1 MATRLRAL
9 ILEDNPFDL
18 ELIVH
23 ELRRAGFDPD
33 FQHADNQAD
42 YVAFLDAS
50 LDVILAD
57 YSLPQFDATQ
67 ALSILQQH
75 DLDIPFIVVTSS
87 VSEEAAVEAMKLGAA
102 DYLIKDRLTRL
113 GPAVEQ
119 ALEAKR
125 LRAERRRTQQ
135 EIRRRNRELTLLNRV
150 ISASAEGLDE
160 QGVLQVACQ
169 ELATALGLLHT
180 VAVMI
185 NRDWRAAT
193 VVGEHCADGCPAI
206 LGQSIPLVEGI
217 TEDELMA
224 LSPLSVDERTDDPRL
239 GMIRSLVADSR
250 LSSMVFFPLLVDGDV
265 SGGLGL
271 GLDRDRRLV
280 QEDHDLVQSVADQ
293 LSGVLSRAHLAQ
305 EHRRWMT
312 AIAQTADSVIVTD
325 SQGVILDVNAG
336 FEVTTGYSRDEA
348 VGQNVS
354 MLESVPGQG
363 LDRDRASVAETAEP
377 DWRGRVVNCKKDG
390 VLYTVDV
397 SITPIKDE
405 SGQTTSYVHVQR
417 DVTHELELEQR
428 YMQAQKMEA
437 VGRLAGGIA
446 HDFNNLLT
454 AITGYTDLLL
464 DDAAQ
469 DDPNSEDLYE
479 ISRAARRAATLTHQ
493 LLAFSRKQ
501 VMQPKLLDLNVLVRD
516 VRRMLGRLIGEDIVL
531 ETELARDLGKVR
543 ADPGQLEQVVMNLAV
558 NARDAMPD
566 GGQLEIR
573 TADVELGADFCRE
586 HPGSTPGPYVLLSVT
601 DTGTGMDENVLSH
614 LFEPFFSTKEP
625 GKGTGLGLATAYGI
639 VKQSNGF
646 IAVSSQLGEGS
657 TFEVYLPRASG
668 KSQSL
673 EARRDAAPSALGME
687 TVLLV
692 EDDNMVRGLSARVLT
707 RQGYTVLVAD
717 HPDVAMRIAKE
728 HQSSIHL
735 LISDVVMPGMSG
747 RDLADLIL
755 TEHPE
760 MAVLY
765 MSGYTDDAIVHRGVL
780 DPGLAFLSKPFTP
793 AELAHKVREVLDG
806 LAM

>member
-1 MATRLRAL
+1 MSTRLRAL
-9 ILEDNPFDL
+9 ILEDNVFDL
-18 ELIVH
+18 ELMLH

-33 FQHADNQAD
+33 VQHADNQAD
-42 YVAFLDAS
+42 YVASLDPS

-57 YSLPQFDATQ
+57 YSLPQFNAAH
-67 ALSILQQH
+67 ALLILQQH
-75 DLDIPFIVVTSS
+75 DLDIPFIVVTGS

-125 LRAERRRTQQ
+125 MRDERRRTQQ
-135 EIRRRNRELTLLNRV
+135 EIRRRNRELILLNRV
-150 ISASAEGLDE
+150 ISASAEGMDE

-169 ELATALGLLHT
+169 GLATALGLSHT
-180 VAVMI
+180 VALMI
-185 NRDWRAAT
+185 YQDKRAAT
-193 VVGEHCADGCPAI
+193 VVGEHCMDGETAI
-206 LGQSIPLVEGI
+206 LGQSIPLAEG
-217 TEDELMA
+217 TMADEL
-224 LSPLSVDERTDDPRL
+224 LSLAPLSVDDRTDDPRL
-239 GMIRSLVADSR
+239 GLVRDLVAESD
-250 LSSMVFFPLLVDGDV
+250 LSSMTLIPLLVDGDV

-271 GLDRDRRLV
+271 GLGGDRHLA
-280 QEDHDLVQSVADQ
+280 QEDWDLVQSVADQ

-312 AIAQTADSVIVTD
+312 AIEQTADSVIVTD
-325 SQGVILDVNAG
+325 AQGVILDVNTG
-336 FEVTTGYSRDEA
+336 FEATTGYLRDEA
-348 VGQNVS
+348 VGENVR
-354 MLESVPGQG
+354 MLESVSSKGLGRDQVPSIEAMEPG
-363 LDRDRASVAETAEP
+363 
-377 DWRGRVVNCKKDG
+377 WRGRVVNCKKDG
-390 VLYTVDV
+390 MLYTVDI
-397 SITPIKDE
+397 SITPIRDE

-464 DDAAQ
+464 DDAEQ
-469 DDPNSEDLYE
+469 DDPNSEDLRE

-531 ETELARDLGKVR
+531 KTDLARDLGKVR

-566 GGQLEIR
+566 GGQLVVR
-573 TADVELGADFCRE
+573 TVDVELEEDFCRE
-586 HPGSTPGPYVLLSVT
+586 HPGSTPGSYVLLSVT
-601 DTGTGMDENVLSH
+601 DTGIGMDKHVLSH

-625 GKGTGLGLATAYGI
+625 GKGTGLGLATVYGI
-639 VKQSNGF
+639 VKQSNGY
-646 IAVSSQLGEGS
+646 IGVSSQPGVGS
-657 TFEVYLPRASG
+657 TFEVYLPRAVG
-668 KSQSL
+668 ESQTL
-673 EARRDAAPSALGME
+673 EVRTDAVPSALGME

-692 EDDNMVRGLSARVLT
+692 EDDNMVRGLAARVLN

-717 HPDVAMRIAKE
+717 HPDVAVRIATE
-728 HQSSIHL
+728 HRSSIHL

-780 DPGLAFLSKPFTP
+780 EPGLAFLSKPFTP

-806 LAM
+806 

>member
-1 MATRLRAL
+1 MSTRLRVL
-9 ILEDNPFDL
+9 ILEDNEFDL
-18 ELIVH
+18 ELVVH

-33 FQHADNQAD
+33 VQHADNQAD
-42 YVAFLDAS
+42 YVAFLDPS

-57 YSLPQFDATQ
+57 YALPQFDAAH
-67 ALSILQQH
+67 ALLILQQH
-75 DLDIPFIVVTSS
+75 SMDIPFVVVTGS
-87 VSEEAAVEAMKLGAA
+87 VSEEAAVQAMKLGAA
-102 DYLIKDRLTRL
+102 DYLLKDRLTRL

-125 LRAERRRTQQ
+125 MRDEQRRAQQ

-150 ISASAEGLDE
+150 ISASAEGMDE
-160 QGVLQVACQ
+160 QDVLQVACQ
-169 ELATALGLLHT
+169 GLATALGLSHT

-185 NRDWRAAT
+185 SQDKRT
-193 VVGEHCADGCPAI
+193 TPVVGEYCADGEPAI
-206 LGQSIPLVEGI
+206 LGQSIPLVEGM
-217 TEDELMA
+217 TADELLA
-224 LSPLSVDERTDDPRL
+224 LAPLRVDEHTDDPRL
-239 GMIRSLVADSR
+239 GLVCSLVANSD
-250 LSSMVFFPLLVDGDV
+250 LSSMVFFPLFVDGDV
-265 SGGLGL
+265 CGGLGL
-271 GLDRDRRLV
+271 GLTEDRCLT
-280 QEDHDLVQSVADQ
+280 QEDRDLVQSVADQ
-293 LSGVLSRAHLAQ
+293 LSGVLSRSRLAH

-312 AIAQTADSVIVTD
+312 AIEQTADSIIVTD
-325 SQGVILDVNAG
+325 AQGVILDVNTG
-336 FEVTTGYSRDEA
+336 FEATTGYSRDEA
-348 VGQNVS
+348 VGQ
-354 MLESVPGQG
+354 SVHLIEGMPGER
-363 LDRDRASVAETAEP
+363 LVRDQTSPGETAEP
-377 DWRGRVVNCKKDG
+377 DWRGRVVNRKKDG
-390 VLYTVDV
+390 TLYTVDV

-405 SGQTTSYVHVQR
+405 SGQIASYVHVQR
-417 DVTHELELEQR
+417 DMSHELELEQR

-501 VMQPKLLDLNVLVRD
+501 VMQPKLIDLNVLVRD
-516 VRRMLGRLIGEDIVL
+516 VSRMLGRLIGEDIVL
-531 ETELARDLGKVR
+531 KTELARDLGKVR

-566 GGQLEIR
+566 GGQLLIR
-573 TADVELGADFCRE
+573 TADVELGDDFCRE
-586 HPGSTPGPYVLLSVT
+586 HPGSMPGPYVLLSVT
-601 DTGTGMDENVLSH
+601 DTGVGMDEHVLSH

-639 VKQSNGF
+639 VKQSNGY
-646 IAVSSQLGEGS
+646 IGVSSQLGQGS
-657 TFEVYLPRASG
+657 TFEVYLPRVMD
-668 KSQSL
+668 KSQGIESVS
-673 EARRDAAPSALGME
+673 DTGPSALGME

-692 EDDNMVRGLSARVLT
+692 EDDNMVRGLAARVLN

-717 HPDVAMRIAKE
+717 HPDAAIRIAKE
-728 HQSSIHL
+728 YSASIHL
-735 LISDVVMPGMSG
+735 MISDVVMPGMSG

-780 DPGLAFLSKPFTP
+780 EPGLAFLPKPFTP
-793 AELAHKVREVLDG
+793 SELAHKVREVLDG
-806 LAM
+806 